1 MSWWGSDD
9 SSSSDDDSFQM
20 DLPQWQLPSNFQQIK
35 NIKLL
40 NTYISDIKYIIKRNN
55 QKIKIFNNI
64 IIKSNNELD
73 ENIKKQNKRLRSNY
87 NKKNGVCEKCAIITL
102 SQKNLKSH
110 KCGNDWYTPKDL
122 PTLSLKIEVNELRD
136 KIRLKSRN
144 LKDMEDKNVYL
155 NLQLDEVL
163 TKIKEIS
170 LVCQNCNNNNGCVK
184 NCECSYNHILC
195 NLCIKAA
202 DKCPLCLE
210 LLNYEICPI
219 CMEERKHIIDVNCGN
234 NHRICKRC
242 INTIL
247 NTTPKCPFC
256 RVKI

>member
-1 MSWWGSDD
+1 MSINNFGSSEYLNAPRRGFIYMGSQDY

-73 ENIKKQNKRLRSNY
+73 ETIKKQNKRLRSNY
-87 NKKNGVCEKCAIITL
+87 NKKNGVCEKCACITL
-102 SQKNLKSH
+102 LPKNLKSH
-110 KCGNDWYTPKDL
+110 FCGSVKDWCSPKDSL
-122 PTLSLKIEVNELRD
+122 TLSLNIEVVELRG
-136 KIRLKSRN
+136 KIRLESRN

-170 LVCQNCNNNNGCVK
+170 SVLSK
-184 NCECSYNHILC
+184 L
-195 NLCIKAA
+195 
-202 DKCPLCLE
+202 
-210 LLNYEICPI
+210 
-219 CMEERKHIIDVNCGN
+219 
-234 NHRICKRC
+234 
-242 INTIL
+242 
-247 NTTPKCPFC
+247 
-256 RVKI
+256 